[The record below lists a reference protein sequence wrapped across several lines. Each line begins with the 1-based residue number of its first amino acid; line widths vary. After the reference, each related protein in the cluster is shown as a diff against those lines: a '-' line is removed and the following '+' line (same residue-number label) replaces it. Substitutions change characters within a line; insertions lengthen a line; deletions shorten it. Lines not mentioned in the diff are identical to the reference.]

1 MTPHTNILR
10 KLVRDG
16 WATFESSSPDAT
28 EFTLSALGP
37 VIQKTLIAPRPNA
50 RAALATDLEMQLH
63 TDHPR
68 ARWIGWHC
76 VSQSSEGGVSLLKDA
91 RLALWTLPASTRAA
105 LAEVTMG
112 SHQVFPRDLERWPV
126 VRNDLGVKDWIFFTP
141 WFRREGADEHL
152 NAFVAALDQVET
164 ERVVLEPGQ
173 VLLIDNS
180 RMLHGRTAIGGDK
193 DRLLIR
199 HWVGHPKDN
208 FDREGGR

>member
-112 SHQVFPRDLERWPV
+112 CHQVFPRDLERWPV

-152 NAFVAALDQVET
+152 DAFVAALDQVET
-164 ERVVLEPGQ
+164 ETVVLEPGQ

-199 HWVGHPKDN
+199 HWIGHPKDN